1 MHPQDSSMQIANS
14 WATLF
19 LACAAIAGSARADEM
34 ASATIDPT
42 ALGGGLFQ
50 YDITLNDIGT
60 TPLGTFWFS
69 WIPGQDYMPVMPT
82 NIDSPT
88 GWSDIVTHGGAT
100 DGYAIQWVAGSSEV
114 MQSGQSLSGYEF
126 QSTVTPAELAAP
138 NVFYTTNSLI
148 SLFGSNLGSS
158 MATFDSTTLSNPVV
172 TSFVYGAGP
181 FSDAGFQ
188 FVPAISSVP
197 EPSMMLWTSVIFGA
211 LLIFRRRRRRTA

>member
-1 MHPQDSSMQIANS
+1 MQIPNA
-14 WATLF
+14 WATLC
-19 LACAAIAGSARADEM
+19 LACMAVAGSASGSEM

-42 ALGGGLFQ
+42 VLGGGLFQ

-82 NIDSPT
+82 NIDSPM
-88 GWSDIVTHGGAT
+88 GWSDIVTHGGVT

-114 MQSGQSLSGYEF
+114 LQPGQSSSGYEF

-138 NVFYTTNSLI
+138 NVFYTTNSLS
-148 SLFGSNLGSS
+148 SLFGSNLASA
-158 MATFDSTTLSNPVV
+158 MATSDSIPLSNSVV
-172 TSFVYGAGP
+172 TSVVYTAGP
-181 FSDAGFQ
+181 LSDAGFQ

-197 EPSMMLWTSVIFGA
+197 EPSTMLWTSVIFGA
-211 LLIFRRRRRRTA
+211 LLVLLIFGYRRPD

>member
-1 MHPQDSSMQIANS
+1 MGPMQIATS

-19 LACAAIAGSARADEM
+19 LACAAIAGSARADEI

-69 WIPGQDYMPVMPT
+69 WNPGQDYMPVMPT

-114 MQSGQSLSGYEF
+114 LQPGQSLSGFEF
-126 QSTVTPAELAAP
+126 QSTVTPEELAAP

-148 SLFGSNLGSS
+148 SLFGSNLGSGI
-158 MATFDSTTLSNPVV
+158 ATFDSITLSNPVV
-172 TSFVYGAGP
+172 TSFVYSAGP
-181 FSDAGFQ
+181 LSDAGFQ
-188 FVPAISSVP
+188 FIPDISSVP
-197 EPSMMLWTSVIFGA
+197 EPSTMLWTSVIFGA
-211 LLIFRRRRRRTA
+211 LLIFRHRRRRTA